1 MFIKATI
8 RFFDKLEDRIRGGL
22 SHWPIFYSF
31 IGGIGIVLFWKGV
44 WETAEY
50 YPALFGPVS
59 ALLGLIIM
67 LSTGL
72 MVSFF
77 IGDSIILSGLK
88 HEKKLVEK
96 TEAEVRADTTATDR
110 VLARLELIE
119 KKLDTLT
126 NK

>member
-1 MFIKATI
+1 MLIKRTI
-8 RFFDKLEDRIRGGL
+8 RFFDKLEDHIRGGL
-22 SHWPIFYSF
+22 SHWPIFYSL

-50 YPALFGPVS
+50 YPSLFGPVS
-59 ALLGLIIM
+59 ALLGLVIL

-96 TEAEVRADTTATDR
+96 TEVEVRADTSATDR
-110 VLARLELIE
+110 VLARLEVIE
-119 KKLDTLT
+119 KKLDALT
-126 NK
+126 K